1 MTKSIRPGVEVFQ
14 YAIRYK
20 PTGKY
25 LKKTPGSPFYETDI
39 PAVYNSPKVALR
51 SLENESKRGRYKV
64 ADCEIVKFRLIMEEV
79 KEPLY
84 VEPENRKLAEN
95 KLLKTKFL
103 YSLRG
108 DFQMVEISDE
118 HLRNQVFAAIES
130 NKVSAISQS
139 HSTHC
144 YSQTYKIDGIGEVKL
159 TYATNGVSY
168 PVSIVL
174 KTPTNLKQKIEDLEK
189 ELGIK

>member
-1 MTKSIRPGVEVFQ
+1 MPKSIRTGVEVFQ
-14 YAIRYK
+14 YAIRFK

-25 LKKTPGSPFYETDI
+25 LKKTPGSSFYETDI

-51 SLENESKRGRYKV
+51 SLENESKWGRYKV

-79 KEPLY
+79 KEPPL
-84 VEPENRKLAEN
+84 VKPKNCELTEL

-103 YSLRG
+103 YSLHG

-130 NKVSAISQS
+130 AKASEISKS
-139 HSTHC
+139 YSTHC
-144 YSQTYKIDGIGEVKL
+144 YSQTYKIDGIGEVEL
-159 TYATNGVSY
+159 TYEFNGVSY
-168 PVSIVL
+168 PISITL